1 MSKLTPISL
10 PQSVPFPVTVTQ
22 VMISPG
28 QTLPRRHPLLKYKYW
43 DYQDNPN
50 DADTDEPTKLRVE
63 RIGTFES
70 PISGE
75 VEEVQ
80 VRVGEEIPHSQVQL
94 CRVKEPCG
102 HEVQYGGLCAMC
114 GLAVDDKDYSGYS
127 YEDRATISMAHDSTG
142 LKISFDEAAKLE
154 QSTSERLT
162 SERKL
167 ILVVDLDQTV
177 IHATVDPTVGE
188 WQLDPLNPNYR
199 AVKDVRSFC
208 LEEDPIAPPGWS
220 GPKMTPTKCWYYV
233 KVRPGLEE
241 FLKRVSQLYEMHVYT
256 MATRNYALAIAHII
270 DPDGRYFGDRILSR
284 DESGSLTHK
293 NLRRLF
299 PVDQLMVVIID
310 DRGDVWQWEKNLI
323 KVVPYEFF
331 VGIGDINLSFLPKKN
346 GQVTGPM
353 RKRIARLEA
362 YEEKQRRKS
371 QGEAVDD
378 DDPQDP
384 QDPGTEPPQGLEPLA
399 IPEEAVSEHSNDE
412 ESPSRRNSVQEADDN
427 SSLTTSSRRSLQ
439 SLQASPVDRI
449 VELGGDKAQMIE
461 QSLTR
466 NQSLEQQQHDRPLA
480 KLQHDLEK
488 INHEHDEK
496 EITPES
502 DNEDNLLFDDDN
514 ELESLNDALVRVHDE
529 YYRIWDS
536 YSQHKSQTNPDLTTI
551 IPALKSKCLEG
562 IVVLF
567 SGILRWGSDPQ
578 KADIVI
584 WCQQFGVK
592 VVNEVYPEVTHVI
605 CREPSAGGGL
615 TFKVRVAKKTLPNV
629 HIVTPDWLFACMSKW
644 TRVDEKP
651 YAIEASEEDF
661 YLEEKDLVKYQAIV
675 DDPRKAPELRPRF
688 DSVASMEEYDLDG
701 ASKEVDD
708 FLADISDEDE
718 DGQEDDK
725 EEEEVKEDED
735 ETKKDTFI
743 LDLYKKRK
751 ADDDIDSVAK
761 KAKQDPDTLDDLEQE
776 LMDGFDDLE

>member
-1 MSKLTPISL
+1 MVNNYPTMSKLTPVSL

-22 VMISPG
+22 VMVSAG
-28 QTLPRRHPLLKYKYW
+28 QPVTRHQPLLKYRYW
-43 DYQDNPN
+43 DFQEDPL
-50 DADTDEPTKLRVE
+50 ADPDSAATVRVQ

-70 PISGE
+70 PIAGDIDD
-75 VEEVQ
+75 VQ
-80 VRVGEEIPHSQVQL
+80 VGVGDAVADATVEL
-94 CRVKEPCG
+94 CRVREPCG

-114 GLAVDDKDYSGYS
+114 GQAVDDKDYLGFS

-142 LKISFDEAAKLE
+142 LKVSFDEAAKLE
-154 QSTSERLT
+154 QSTGQRLAA
-162 SERKL
+162 ENKL

-199 AVKDVRSFC
+199 AVRDVRSFC
-208 LEEDPIAPPGWS
+208 LEEDPIVPPGWL
-220 GPKMTPTKCWYYV
+220 GPKMAPTKCWYYV

-241 FLKRVSQLYEMHVYT
+241 FLREVSQLYEMHVYT
-256 MATRNYALAIAHII
+256 MATRNYALAIARII

-284 DESGSLTHK
+284 DESGLLTHK

-310 DRGDVWQWEKNLI
+310 DRGDVWQWERNLI

-362 YEEKQRRKS
+362 YEEKQRRHSQKEEEAGPTDPAEGAKAESEQPEPADAAEPAEPTQPPEPADPDGKS
-371 QGEAVDD
+371 Q
-378 DDPQDP
+378 P
-384 QDPGTEPPQGLEPLA
+384 
-399 IPEEAVSEHSNDE
+399 
-412 ESPSRRNSVQEADDN
+412 
-427 SSLTTSSRRSLQ
+427 
-439 SLQASPVDRI
+439 SPVDRI
-449 VELGGDKAQMIE
+449 VELGGNKTQIFE

-488 INHEHDEK
+488 INHQHDEK
-496 EITPES
+496 VATPEA

-514 ELESLNDALVRVHDE
+514 ELESLNRALVRVHDE
-529 YYRIWDS
+529 YYRVYNECRGQQQAGKPTGDTA
-536 YSQHKSQTNPDLTTI
+536 KPDLTTI
-551 IPALKSKCLEG
+551 IPALKLQCLQG

-584 WCQQFGVK
+584 WCQQFGVR
-592 VVNEVYPEVTHVI
+592 VVNEVFPDVTHVI
-605 CREPSAGGGL
+605 CREPTAGGGL

-629 HIVTPDWLFACMSKW
+629 HIVSPDWLFACMSQW
-644 TRVDEKP
+644 ARVDEAK
-651 YAIEASEEDF
+651 YAIAATDDDF
-661 YLEEKDLVKYQAIV
+661 YLDEKDLAKYQAIM
-675 DDPRKAPELRPRF
+675 DDPRTGPEPRPRF

-718 DGQEDDK
+718 QDNQNDDNDANEEK
-725 EEEEVKEDED
+725 EEQGDKTDS
-735 ETKKDTFI
+735 FI
-743 LDLYKKRK
+743 QGLYKKRP
-751 ADDDIDSVAK
+751 ADGSDREASKRAK
-761 KAKQDPDTLDDLEQE
+761 PMTDEDLEKE
-776 LMDGFDDLE
+776 LLDGFDDLE